1 MDLHV
6 RGEKEFGIGCFK
18 TLNEDDLQGVGEGDE
33 EVSEVDCQ
41 QGEGAGDDQGEENK
55 VSVGW
60 AGGDSGPVG
69 TVGHRGQW
77 AGFPRPRRPV
87 PAGRN

>member
-1 MDLHV
+1 MDNIKLF
-6 RGEKEFGIGCFK
+6 EI
-18 TLNEDDLQGVGEGDE
+18 
-33 EVSEVDCQ
+33 
-41 QGEGAGDDQGEENK
+41 
-55 VSVGW
+55 
-60 AGGDSGPVG
+60 DSHYVAYAVKARALDGPVG

>member
-1 MDLHV
+1 M
-6 RGEKEFGIGCFK
+6 FGTKRNSELAASK

-60 AGGDSGPVG
+60 AGGDSGPAG

-87 PAGRN
+87 PASRN

>member
-1 MDLHV
+1 M
-6 RGEKEFGIGCFK
+6 FGTKRNSELAASK

-60 AGGDSGPVG
+60 AGGDSGPDSPVP
-69 TVGHRGQW
+69 
-77 AGFPRPRRPV
+77 AGPGCFPPV